1 MRRAKSYMIVRHYC
15 ERGKRSKVIARGL
28 TLAAA
33 VAHCRKPDTRKAG
46 AWFDSFTQEVTS

>member
-1 MRRAKSYMIVRHYC
+1 MVTYMIVRHYH

-33 VAHCRKPDTRKAG
+33 LAHCRNPDTKKPG
-46 AWFDSFTQEVTS
+46 VWFESFTQEGTS